1 MAGTFLNKLILEH
14 VPGAQMHQYHGH
26 LRDLPDEFLHL
37 PVIGFVRNPWD
48 WYVSMFFDYQR
59 KKQYV
64 FEIIAGRGALSF
76 EEIVSRFLR
85 LGDKSRL
92 SKSLLAQLV
101 RIAPTTINA
110 RRPARGELPGLRSE
124 HFANYPENLG
134 YYSWL
139 FKLMYESKNDHR
151 IHIGRFE
158 NLREE
163 ALRLF
168 ELTGTPITKGIVAYL
183 KDAKVLNSS
192 PRPRLYVNGYGPNL
206 EELVAEKDQYLV
218 DQFGYEFSTAH
229 KYPKADF
236 FKHLGS
242 ADIDALTERVK
253 NIPESLWDSENENK
267 PNKFP
272 KLNET
277 RHIIFRFLND
287 TKNAFDF
294 RDHPDLWDEWKND
307 LLPIMEQAAL
317 RLGYENYRF
326 PRVMLAKMPAGGEI
340 SRHVDG
346 DASFY
351 VHKIHVPLITN
362 PETIFHVAHESKHL
376 PAGEMVEINN
386 KRFHSVKNVGDQDR
400 IHFIFEC
407 YNMDDYGKPS

>member
-1 MAGTFLNKLILEH
+1 
-14 VPGAQMHQYHGH
+14 MHQYHGH
-26 LRDLPDEFLHL
+26 LRDLPDEFSHL

-76 EEIVSRFLR
+76 AEIISRFVK
-85 LGDKSRL
+85 LGDNSDL
-92 SKSLLAQLV
+92 SNTLLAQLV
-101 RIAPTTINA
+101 RAAPTTINLRSPA
-110 RRPARGELPGLRSE
+110 RRELPGLRSE

-139 FKLMYESKNDHR
+139 FKLMYESENDHR

-168 ELTGTPITKGIVAYL
+168 EETGTPITDGVVAYL
-183 KDAKVLNSS
+183 DDAEVLNSS
-192 PRPRLYVNGYGPNL
+192 PRPRSYINGYGPKI
-206 EELVAEKDQYLV
+206 EQLVAEKDRYLV
-218 DQFGYEFSTAH
+218 DQFGYEFSIAH
-229 KYPKADF
+229 KYPKTDF
-236 FKHLGS
+236 FRHLGS
-242 ADIDALTERVK
+242 ADIDALTERVR
-253 NIPESLWDSENENK
+253 NIPVSLWDSENEIK

-272 KLNET
+272 KLNDT

-294 RDHPDLWDEWKND
+294 RDHPDLWDDWKND
-307 LLPIMEQAAL
+307 LLPIMEQAAI
-317 RLGYENYRF
+317 RLGYKNYRF
-326 PRVMLAKMPAGGEI
+326 PRVMLAKMPAGGKI
-340 SRHVDG
+340 SGHVDG
-346 DASFY
+346 DASYF
-351 VHKIHVPLITN
+351 VHKIHVPLITS
-362 PETIFHVAHESKHL
+362 PGTIFHVAHQSEHL
-376 PAGEMVEINN
+376 PAGEIVEVNN
-386 KRFHSVKNVGDQDR
+386 KRFHSVKNDSDQDR

-407 YNMDDYGKPS
+407 YNMDDYGKSS